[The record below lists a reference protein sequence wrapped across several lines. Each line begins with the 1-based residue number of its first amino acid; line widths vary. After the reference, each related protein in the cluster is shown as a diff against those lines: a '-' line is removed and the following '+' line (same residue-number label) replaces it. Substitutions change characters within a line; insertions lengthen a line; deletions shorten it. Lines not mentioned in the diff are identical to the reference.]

1 LAYVS
6 TNTAHNGTFRT
17 ITIQPRDKPMRVR
30 AKSGYFAPS
39 Q

>member
-6 TNTAHNGTFRT
+6 TNTARDGTFRNVT
-17 ITIQPRDKPMRVR
+17 VEPVEKGLRVR
-30 AKSGYFAPS
+30 AKTGYFAPS